1 MKKILTI
8 LLFTLFSSI
17 LFAQSQIT
25 VKSFRKLENDM
36 TARYEAP
43 KKDQNGDVCAVIKVV
58 TTQTGFNWD
67 SDGLGIIAAVPKVSE
82 YWIYV
87 PWGAKRLTIKH
98 PQLGMLR
105 DYLYPMTIEKAT
117 VYELTLSTG
126 KVVTTVEDEVIGQWL
141 VINPEPTEAMVYLND
156 KLVKTGSYQAKL
168 KPGKYSYRVEAP
180 MYHSEVGFVEIA
192 NARKELSVKL
202 KPAFG
207 SISVNTDPEKDAKV
221 LIDGKLQPNVTPCQS
236 EPLTAGD
243 HIVQVLK
250 DLYEPVNQKVT
261 VVEGQTVPIN
271 LTMVPNFAELDVTLP
286 ENATL
291 FINNEQKATG
301 NWKGRLSAGVYS
313 LEARLDKYKPAK
325 QDIEL
330 TVGDN
335 KSVALTPSPI
345 EGSLDVIATPSGATI
360 SINGKEYGTTP
371 YTFDKLLIGEYSVQL
386 TKTGYAT
393 VNKTVTIEEGKNTE
407 LKETLTRVAAP
418 KVEKEKKEQPIVTEN
433 KEQKDVQPV
442 QPVQPVAKNYSPTY
456 YKYKKSKT
464 LWLVSALVT
473 GAAGTFAYLQAG
485 TVYKQYQTATTN
497 DASNLYSKVKLYD
510 MVSPVAFGLA
520 GFSAIE
526 FILKSGKQSKAKKQ
540 SVSFNPVP
548 LKNGGGFVLAYHF

>member
-1 MKKILTI
+1 MKKILI
-8 LLFTLFSSI
+8 VLLFASFTINIFSQ
-17 LFAQSQIT
+17 AQIT
-25 VKSFRKLENDM
+25 VKSFRKLESDM

-67 SDGLGIIAAVPKVSE
+67 SDGLGIVAAVPKVSE

-98 PQLGMLR
+98 PQLGLLR
-105 DYLYPMTIEKAT
+105 DYLYPISIEKAT
-117 VYELTLSTG
+117 VYELVLSTG

-141 VINPEPTEAMVYLND
+141 VINPEPAEAMVYIND

-168 KPGKYSYRVEAP
+168 KPGKYNYRVEAP
-180 MYHSEVGFVEIA
+180 MYHSELGIVEIA
-192 NARKELSVKL
+192 NARKELNVKL

-207 SISVNTDPEKDAKV
+207 LVSVSTEPEKDAKV

-236 EPLTAGD
+236 EPLSAGD
-243 HIVQVLK
+243 HIIQVLK
-250 DLYEPVNQKVT
+250 DLYEPINQKVT
-261 VVEGQTVPIN
+261 VVEGQTVPISF
-271 LTMVPNFAELDVTLP
+271 TMVPNFAEIDITLP

-330 TVGDN
+330 AVGDN
-335 KSVALTPSPI
+335 KTIALTPSPI
-345 EGSLDVIATPSGATI
+345 EGSLDVIATPTGVTI
-360 SINGKEYGTTP
+360 SVNGKEYGTTP
-371 YTFDKLLIGEYSVQL
+371 YTFDKLLIGEYSIQL
-386 TKTGYAT
+386 SKTGYAT
-393 VNKTVTIEEGKNTE
+393 VNRTVTIEEGKNSE

-418 KVEKEKKEQPIVTEN
+418 KVEKEKKEQPAANEN
-433 KEQKDVQPV
+433 KEQKETKNVQLVKPV
-442 QPVQPVAKNYSPTY
+442 VKIYAPDY

-464 LWLVSALVT
+464 LWLISALVT

-510 MVSPVAFGLA
+510 MVSPIAFGLA

-526 FILKSGKQSKAKKQ
+526 FILNSGKQSKAKKQ

>member
-1 MKKILTI
+1 
-8 LLFTLFSSI
+8 
-17 LFAQSQIT
+17 
-25 VKSFRKLENDM
+25 
-36 TARYEAP
+36 
-43 KKDQNGDVCAVIKVV
+43 
-58 TTQTGFNWD
+58 
-67 SDGLGIIAAVPKVSE
+67 
-82 YWIYV
+82 
-87 PWGAKRLTIKH
+87 LTIKH
-98 PQLGMLR
+98 PQLGLLR
-105 DYLYPMTIEKAT
+105 DYLYPIPIEKAT
-117 VYELTLSTG
+117 VYELVLSTG

-141 VINPEPTEAMVYLND
+141 VINPEPAEAMVYIND

-168 KPGKYSYRVEAP
+168 KPGKYNYRVEAP
-180 MYHSEVGFVEIA
+180 MYHSEVGIVEIA
-192 NARKELSVKL
+192 NARKELNVKL

-207 SISVNTDPEKDAKV
+207 LVSVSTEPEKDAKV

-236 EPLTAGD
+236 EPLSAGD
-243 HIVQVLK
+243 HIIQVLK
-250 DLYEPVNQKVT
+250 ELCEPVNQKVT
-261 VVEGQTVPIN
+261 VVEGQTVPVS
-271 LTMVPNFAELDVTLP
+271 LTMVPNFAELDISLP

-301 NWKGRLSAGVYS
+301 NWKGRFSAGVYS

-325 QDIEL
+325 QDIDL
-330 TVGDN
+330 AVGDN
-335 KSVALTPSPI
+335 KSIALTPTPI
-345 EGSLDVIATPSGATI
+345 EGSLDVIAVPSGATI
-360 SINGKEYGTTP
+360 CVNGKEYGTTP

-393 VNKTVTIEEGKNTE
+393 VNKSVTIEEGKNTE

-418 KVEKEKKEQPIVTEN
+418 KVEKEKKEQTVTNEN
-433 KEQKDVQPV
+433 KEQKETKTVQTVLKVYNPI
-442 QPVQPVAKNYSPTY
+442 Y

-464 LWLVSALVT
+464 LWLISALVT

-497 DASNLYSKVKLYD
+497 DAADLYSKVKLFD

-540 SVSFNPVP
+540 SVSFNPIP
-548 LKNGGGFVLAYHF
+548 LKNGGGLILAYHF